1 MPHSSIP
8 GNSISGARLTVLD
21 VGRRFGRRWLFR
33 KISFDLNGGESIA
46 VTGPNGSGKSTLLR
60 ILARLLQPS
69 EGEVRMAVEGLE
81 LDRETHPLRTGFVA
95 PYLNVYDGFTA
106 RENLD
111 FLASARRLAG
121 GEDRIAEVLNLVQLA
136 DRANDRVATYSSGM
150 KVRVK
155 YAAALLAHP
164 PLLLLDEPTT
174 NLDSRGV
181 AMVHEVMDAHMA
193 RGGMLIVATNNAD
206 EARWCSRQVAVD
218 AGR

>member
-1 MPHSSIP
+1 MPSSSVP
-8 GNSISGARLTVLD
+8 GNRLTVVD

-33 KISFDLNGGESIA
+33 KIAFDLHGGESLA

-69 EGEVRMAVEGLE
+69 EGEVRMAIGGDVV
-81 LDRETHPLRTGFVA
+81 DRDTHPLRTGFVA
-95 PYLNVYDGFTA
+95 PYLNVYDGLSA
-106 RENLD
+106 RENLE
-111 FLASARRLAG
+111 FLASARRLPAS
-121 GEDRIAEVLNLVQLA
+121 ESRIADVLGLVQLA
-136 DRANDRVATYSSGM
+136 DRSDDRVATYSSGM

-181 AMVHEVMDAHMA
+181 AMVREVMDAHLS
-193 RGGMLIVATNNAD
+193 RGGMLIVATNNAE
-206 EARWCSRQVAVD
+206 EARWCTRQLVVD